1 MYCNKIFA
9 ALFIVMSLFTVRAFA
24 SDKASQTPWL
34 NTNLIGAAKNYNPA
48 LKDDFYGFVNHEWL
62 INAKLKPGYSRN
74 AAFTELQDEI
84 DANLRAIMTDKNLTG
99 HDAELVKNLYSLWL
113 DWDKRNKNGLGDL
126 PELIKEIE
134 AIKTLDDLSK
144 FFMSET
150 SFYNGLV
157 IADFGLGL
165 DNKDSESYN
174 LELSPTGLSLGDSAE
189 YKTLS
194 KNGER
199 TKKFNDSVSSY
210 MLKRLGYDESKISE
224 IISMAFEFESKIAPS
239 MMNVNELESP
249 EAIEKTYN
257 PLSLEELREKSK
269 IFPYAEIIEFFSAKS
284 NLMNLQQPEW
294 LKALNDL
301 YTSENLNLIKAYL
314 IRNLANSYMGKIDEA
329 AYREL
334 QKLANE
340 RNGTTGNKPDNELAA
355 DFVHGRLSVPL
366 SKIYVTKYVSESTKH
381 EIEQIIRD
389 TVKFYR
395 EMLKSEKWLS
405 EQTQAKAIEKLD
417 SMRLNSVYPDKWVD
431 YSELSINP
439 NGTFLEALD
448 SLRKFYVKKYFYE
461 RLNTKVD
468 HDLWISDVATAN
480 AYYRPSEN
488 SINII
493 AGILGGDFYNSSMS
507 YEQKLAAIGMV
518 IGHEI
523 SHAFDTRGAQ
533 FDKTGN
539 MITWWTE
546 EDLKNFQER
555 ANNLIKYLS
564 SFKVDDSGNNYNGA
578 LVQTETI
585 ADMAGIKAMLGIAAK
600 NKDFDYDK
608 FFRQYA
614 KIWKLIETRE
624 RMDSVLKFD
633 VHALPYIRVNAIIQ
647 QYPEFYETYN
657 IKPGDGMYLEPD
669 SRVAV
674 W

>member
-1 MYCNKIFA
+1 MYCSKFLA
-9 ALFIVMSLFTVRAFA
+9 ALFIMMSLFTVRAFA
-24 SDKASQTPWL
+24 GEQAGQTPWL

-48 LKDDFYGFVNHEWL
+48 LKDDFYGSINHEWL
-62 INAKLKPGYSRN
+62 VNAKLKPGYSRN

-84 DANLRAIMTDKNLTG
+84 DADLRAIMTDENLTG
-99 HDAELVKNLYSLWL
+99 HDAELVKNLYSIWL
-113 DWDKRNKNGLGDL
+113 DWDKRNKNGLGNL
-126 PELIKEIE
+126 PELIQEIE
-134 AIKTLDDLSK
+134 SIKTLDDLSK

-150 SFYNGLV
+150 SFYHNLV

-199 TKKFNDSVSSY
+199 TKKFNDSVSRY

-224 IISMAFEFESKIAPS
+224 IIAMAFEFESKIAPS

-257 PLSLEELREKSK
+257 PLSIQELREKSK
-269 IFPYAEIIEFFSAKS
+269 IFPYADIIESHSAKS

-301 YTSENLNLIKAYL
+301 YTSENVNLIKAYL
-314 IRNLANSYMGKIDEA
+314 IRNLANSYMGKIDEP

-334 QKLANE
+334 QKLSNE
-340 RNGTTGNKPDNELAA
+340 RSGITGNKPDNEIAA
-355 DFVHGRLSVPL
+355 DFVHGHLSVPL
-366 SKIYVTKYVSESTKH
+366 SKMYIAKYVSEATKQ

-417 SMRLNSVYPDKWVD
+417 SMRLNSAYPDKWVD

-439 NGTFLEALD
+439 NGTLIEALD
-448 SLRKFYVKKYFYE
+448 SLQKFNVKKYFYE
-461 RLNTKVD
+461 RINTKVD
-468 HDLWISDVATAN
+468 HDLWISDIAVAN
-480 AYYRPSEN
+480 AYYKPMEN

-493 AGILGGDFYNSSMS
+493 AGILGGDFYNPSMS
-507 YEQKLAAIGMV
+507 YEQKLGGIGMV
-518 IGHEI
+518 IGHEM

-539 MITWWTE
+539 MITWWTSQ
-546 EDLKNFQER
+546 DLKNFQER

-578 LVQTETI
+578 LVHTETI
-585 ADMAGIKAMLGIAAK
+585 ADMAGVKAMLGIAAQH
-600 NKDFDYDK
+600 KDFNYDK

-624 RMDSVLKFD
+624 RMDNVLKFD

-647 QYPEFYETYN
+647 QYPEFYGTYD
-657 IKPGDGMYLEPD
+657 IKPGDGMYLAPE

>member
-1 MYCNKIFA
+1 MYCNKFLA
-9 ALFIVMSLFTVRAFA
+9 ALFIMSLFTVRAFA
-24 SDKASQTPWL
+24 SDKLSQTPWL
-34 NTNLIGAAKNYNPA
+34 NSNLVGAAKNYNPA
-48 LKDDFYGFVNHEWL
+48 LKDDFYACVNHEWL

-74 AAFTELQDEI
+74 SAFNELQDEI
-84 DANLRAIMTDKNLTG
+84 DANLLAIMTDKNLTG

-126 PELIKEIE
+126 PKLIQEIE
-134 AIKTLDDLSK
+134 AIKTIDDLNK

-150 SFYNGLV
+150 SFYRDLV

-199 TKKFNDSVSSY
+199 TKKFNDSVSKY
-210 MLKRLGYDESKISE
+210 MLGRLGYDESKISE

-269 IFPYAEIIEFFSAKS
+269 NFPYADIIDVHSAKS

-314 IRNLANSYMGKIDEA
+314 IRNLASSYMGRIDEP

-334 QKLANE
+334 QKLSNE
-340 RNGTTGNKPDNELAA
+340 RSGTTGSKPDNELAA
-355 DFVHGRLSVPL
+355 DFVHGVLSVPL
-366 SKIYVTKYVSESTKH
+366 SKIYVSKHVSEQTKH

-389 TVKFYR
+389 TIKFYR

-417 SMRLNSVYPDKWVD
+417 SMRLNSAYPDKWVD

-439 NGTFLEALD
+439 NGTLFEALD
-448 SLRKFYVKKYFYE
+448 ELRKFYIKKYFYE

-468 HDLWISDVATAN
+468 HDLWISDVAVAN

-493 AGILGGDFYNSSMS
+493 AGILGGDFYNPSMS

-539 MITWWTE
+539 MITWWTS

-555 ANNLIKYLS
+555 ADNLIKYLS
-564 SFKVDDSGNNYNGA
+564 TFKVDDSGNNYNGA

-585 ADMAGIKAMLGIAAK
+585 ADMTGVKAMLGIAAHYEG
-600 NKDFDYDK
+600 FDYDK

-614 KIWKLIETRE
+614 KIWKLIQTRE
-624 RMDSVLKFD
+624 RMDSLLKFD

-647 QYPEFYETYN
+647 QFPEFYKTYN
-657 IKPGDGMYLEPD
+657 IKPEDGMYLAPD
-669 SRVAV
+669 LRVPV